1 LSQEPS
7 TAQTD
12 RTVLVVDDDATIRR
26 IIRRALEKDDWAVE
40 EADNGLAAGAAVERC
55 RPDLVLLDVEM
66 PELNGYDTCARLRT
80 LPGGEKLPILMITGR
95 DDKQSIAEAYRTGA
109 TDFLSK
115 PFDYTV
121 LRQRVQYMYRA
132 SQALGQLQSER
143 DFVSA
148 TFDASAALV
157 LSLDADGRILRFNP
171 SCERASGLS
180 LKDVQHRFFWDIFS
194 DAEEGEQERL
204 MFERLVC
211 ERNTKHN
218 EGSWTATDGTRR
230 EIAWSNAVCVGSDGK
245 LEQVVC
251 TGLDITE
258 RNQAQDEV
266 RFLASYDPLT
276 GLPNRRLMLERVDQA
291 IAAADADGQQLAVL
305 LLDLDRFTH
314 VNATVGHAVGDLL
327 LRDVSQRLSKSLRL
341 SDVLARHSRDL
352 RTELGRIGG
361 HEFTV
366 LLTGVSRPKEV
377 VGVIERLQR
386 GLDRPFRCEE
396 REYAL
401 TASVGATLYPS
412 DGTDAEGL
420 LRNAESAMEAARRQ
434 RPGSYHFYS
443 ASMRTSIS
451 HRLSLE
457 SELRYAIG
465 RGELVLHYQ
474 PKVDAATRSLVGAE
488 ALVRWQHPDRG
499 LVPPADFIDI
509 AEETGLILPI
519 GEWVLREACTQVMD
533 WLESGLRAVPVA
545 VNLSSA
551 QFHLEDL
558 LGQMVSVLN
567 DTGMDPRYLGIEVT
581 ESMIMRDAGEAHA
594 ILDRLKML
602 GVRVAIDD
610 FGTGYSAL
618 SAIKTLPFHDLK
630 IDRVFIKD
638 IAEIGEDLAIAKAI
652 ITMAHGLGLKV
663 VAEGVE
669 SEEQLTILHQEG
681 CDEVQGFLISPAVPS
696 DQFAAML
703 HDRDLVA
710 SSAAPSLA
718 GPGGTETPELVRA
731 SGSTTVRDLQRR
743 SP

>member
-1 LSQEPS
+1 MSEEHN
-7 TAQTD
+7 TAPTD
-12 RTVLVVDDDATIRR
+12 RTVLVTDDDATMRR
-26 IIRRALEKDDWAVE
+26 IIRRALEKDGWAVE
-40 EADNGLAAGAAVERC
+40 EADHGVAACAAVERR
-55 RPDLVLLDVEM
+55 RPALVLLDVEM
-66 PELNGYDTCARLRT
+66 PKLNGFDTCTRLRT
-80 LPGGEKLPILMITGR
+80 LPGCGQLPILMITGR
-95 DDKQSIAEAYRTGA
+95 DDKESIAAAFKAGA

-132 SQALGQLQSER
+132 SQAMGDLQTER

-157 LSLDADGRILRFNP
+157 LSLDREGRILRFNP

-180 LKDVQHRFFWDIFS
+180 LQDVQHKYWWDIFTN
-194 DAEEGEQERL
+194 AEESERERL
-204 MFERLVC
+204 MFERLVS
-211 ERNTKHN
+211 ERRTRHD

-230 EIAWSNAVCVGSDGK
+230 EIAWSNAVCVGLDGE

-276 GLPNRRLMLERVDQA
+276 GLPNRRLMLERMDQA

-341 SDVLARHSRDL
+341 SDVLARHGREL

-366 LLTGVSRPKEV
+366 LLTGVSQPKEV

-386 GLDRPFRCEE
+386 GLDRPFRYEE

-412 DGTDAEGL
+412 DGTDAENL
-420 LRNAESAMEAARRQ
+420 LRNAESAVDAARQQ
-434 RPGSYHFYS
+434 RPGSYHFFS
-443 ASMRTSIS
+443 ASMRTSIA

-457 SELRYAIG
+457 SELRYAIA

-474 PKVDAATRSLVGAE
+474 PKVGAATRGLVGAE

-499 LVPPADFIDI
+499 LVPPAEFIDI

-533 WLESGLRAVPVA
+533 WLELGLRPVPVA

-558 LGQMVSVLN
+558 LGQTVSVLN
-567 DTGMDPRYLGIEVT
+567 DTGMDPHYLGIEVT
-581 ESMIMRDAGEAHA
+581 ESMIMRDADEAHA
-594 ILDRLKML
+594 ILDRLKSL

-618 SAIKTLPFHDLK
+618 SAIRTLPFHDLK

-638 IAEIGEDLAIAKAI
+638 IATSGEDLAITRAI
-652 ITMAHGLGLKV
+652 ITMAHGLGLSV

-669 SEEQLTILHQEG
+669 SEEQLTLLRREG
-681 CDEVQGFLISPAVPS
+681 CDEVQGFLISPGVPS
-696 DQFAAML
+696 EQFTAML
-703 HDRDLVA
+703 HGRGLDS

-718 GPGGTETPELVRA
+718 EPGSTETSELVSA
-731 SGSTTVRDLQRR
+731 FDSTMVKDPERR